1 MDKFEED
8 WNGLQ
13 LWFMKTCLLNSFS
26 KFIFVVCNAFDI
38 MFAGPPGSPRAGM
51 LFKSKRTIYQSLPTV
66 DHLTDDSF
74 VLHRGN
80 WSPFLWLFPTS
91 WVRAT
96 QVRDGKT
103 ILLAFWECCW
113 HESGRQ
119 MCYFKVSWGR
129 KTDKGRVAAY
139 TGYLVFMF
147 NTTDFAK
154 FVSEFATLETRKEL
168 EPKCV
173 PQLFVGSLLGTDRST
188 MGQLF
193 PPVPSNSSRSLCE
206 N

>member
-1 MDKFEED
+1 MFLEEARVTTFP
-8 WNGLQ
+8 LQ
-13 LWFMKTCLLNSFS
+13 IQWEEEFMVSFFTAYICILGDQRSKRWIITMKTDHQN
-26 KFIFVVCNAFDI
+26 
-38 MFAGPPGSPRAGM
+38 
-51 LFKSKRTIYQSLPTV
+51 LPTV
-66 DHLTDDSF
+66 DHLTDHSF

-80 WSPFLWLFPTS
+80 WSPFLWLFPAS
-91 WVRAT
+91 WIRAT

-147 NTTDFAK
+147 NTTDFVK
-154 FVSEFATLETRKEL
+154 FDPEFATLETRKEL

-188 MGQLF
+188 IGQLF
-193 PPVPSNSSRSLCE
+193 HPVPSNSSRSLCE